1 MKVFIADTWWV
12 CWRELKHLQR
22 QKIRIMLSLAQ
33 PIVWLALM
41 GNLYQRIATIPGFPA
56 PTYLDYMAPG
66 IVIMVT
72 LFGGVFGGMSVVW
85 DRRLGFLQK
94 MLASPVSR
102 SSIVAGK
109 MLSIAVQNG
118 LQALLIFGLALAM
131 GANFSAGPVGVFPLI
146 LLVTLLSMVFAGLS
160 LALGAVLTSH
170 EAMIAVTNF
179 FTMPLMFTS
188 SAMMPLEMM
197 PHWLSRLAR
206 WNPLTYAIDPMREL
220 FLHGWNAI
228 SIVQGVVVLTLAAA
242 VAAVLATNLFKGH
255 FT

>member
-1 MKVFIADTWWV
+1 MKIFIADTWWV

-41 GNLYQRIATIPGFPA
+41 GHLYQRIATIPGFPA

-66 IVIMVT
+66 IIIMVT
-72 LFGGVFGGMSVVW
+72 LFGGVFGGMSIVW

-131 GANFSAGPVGVFPLI
+131 GVNFSAGPVGVFPLI

-197 PHWLSRLAR
+197 PDWLSRLAR

-220 FLHGWNAI
+220 FLYGWNTI
-228 SIVQGVVVLTLAAA
+228 SIVQGVVVLTLVAA
-242 VAAVLATNLFKGH
+242 VAAALATNLFKGH

>member
-1 MKVFIADTWWV
+1 MKIFIADTWWV

-22 QKIRIMLSLAQ
+22 QKIRIMLSLVQ

-41 GNLYQRIATIPGFPA
+41 GHLYQRIATIPGFPA

-66 IVIMVT
+66 IIIMVT
-72 LFGGVFGGMSVVW
+72 LFGGVFGGMSIVW

-109 MLSIAVQNG
+109 MLSIAVQSG

-131 GANFSAGPVGVFPLI
+131 GVNFSAGPVGVFPLI

-197 PHWLSRLAR
+197 PDWLSRLAR

-220 FLHGWNAI
+220 FLYGWNTI
-228 SIVQGVVVLTLAAA
+228 SIVQGVVVLTLVAA
-242 VAAVLATNLFKGH
+242 VAAALATNLFKGH

>member
-33 PIVWLALM
+33 PIVWLALL

-66 IVIMVT
+66 VIIMVT
-72 LFGGVFGGMSVVW
+72 LFGGIFGGMSVVW

-131 GANFSAGPVGVFPLI
+131 GVNFSAGPVGVFPLI

-160 LALGAVLTSH
+160 LTLGAMLTSH

-197 PHWLSRLAR
+197 PDWLSRLAR
-206 WNPLTYAIDPMREL
+206 WNPLTYAIDPIREL
-220 FLHGWNAI
+220 FLYGWNTN
-228 SIVQGVVVLTLAAA
+228 SIVKGVVVLTLAAA
-242 VAAVLATNLFKGH
+242 IAAAIATNLFKGD